1 MAQGVAPRKPPAE
14 CPGEETRGGMVTRSA
29 LEGLPFARFLSALP
43 QAAVFAFYVLT
54 LNWPVN
60 ERALT
65 GSAGPRRACGRV
77 APRQFAP
84 GDGPSALTEGGP
96 RFTVRVRSAPRFCR
110 RERWSPPGPAV
121 TMAGG
126 RDRGWLCSCRRPHP
140 RCLPLPGGE
149 WGRGP
154 DAPCRP
160 SAVAPTPSSPPHSED
175 TWVPRNQGGQ
185 RGQVAD
191 GRRDVLP

>member
-1 MAQGVAPRKPPAE
+1 
-14 CPGEETRGGMVTRSA
+14 
-29 LEGLPFARFLSALP
+29 
-43 QAAVFAFYVLT
+43 
-54 LNWPVN
+54 
-60 ERALT
+60 
-65 GSAGPRRACGRV
+65 
-77 APRQFAP
+77 
-84 GDGPSALTEGGP
+84 
-96 RFTVRVRSAPRFCR
+96 
-110 RERWSPPGPAV
+110 
-121 TMAGG
+121 MAGG

-160 SAVAPTPSSPPHSED
+160 SAVAPTPSSPLHSED